1 MALLLPSTLTSLH
14 SLFAFSTSL
23 SHCYSQWFSSF
34 VLDPWTIVLVAAIV
48 LCFFSP
54 ASWFAF
60 RLFNLGPWA
69 FVGGIVSDSWFL
81 NFDSWILILNSWVI
95 WFFILKLNLWAL
107 VLAFWFLTH
116 YSCFFI
122 FILLLGF
129 GFGFGSRALVR
140 CIVIDSQFLVLDSW
154 FSGFF
159 GFRLLVLASWFLVL
173 RFLVENLELWPLE
186 SGFLILAHTLC
197 FDFWSLCFEPLL
209 VVLVLDLET
218 KSLSLGYLCF
228 GFWLID
234 LGSWSWFLVL
244 GPWFWFWILKRSLW
258 VLVIVCGF
266 WLIAFHSWSL
276 VLVYILNPGP
286 FSLPS
291 LLSSWLIVLGPS
303 LLVIWVEMTLGPS
316 NLILGF
322 QLLFIYLRSLAPDF
336 WLWNTWTF
344 VPRLGPSFSLL
355 GLRSGSPTPNH
366 CFMLYYS

>member
-1 MALLLPSTLTSLH
+1 MGYLIFHLETKSLSLGSGFLVFDSLFLLLHLH
-14 SLFAFSTSL
+14 L
-23 SHCYSQWFSSF
+23 
-34 VLDPWTIVLVAAIV
+34 
-48 LCFFSP
+48 
-54 ASWFAF
+54 ASWFWF
-60 RLFNLGPWA
+60 WISSLGSLYCYW
-69 FVGGIVSDSWFL
+69 
-81 NFDSWILILNSWVI
+81 
-95 WFFILKLNLWAL
+95 
-107 VLAFWFLTH
+107 LTV
-116 YSCFFI
+116 F
-122 FILLLGF
+122 
-129 GFGFGSRALVR
+129 
-140 CIVIDSQFLVLDSW
+140 
-154 FSGFF
+154 
-159 GFRLLVLASWFLVL
+159 LVLASWFLVL
-173 RFLVENLELWPLE
+173 RFLVGNLELWPLE

-197 FDFWSLCFEPLL
+197 FDFWSLCSEPLL

-303 LLVIWVEMTLGPS
+303 LLVIWLEMTLGPS